1 MGVWMGEESVAPDA
15 GFTRRPP
22 GQAGL
27 DSFCGFLRLFRA
39 PNHSAPRLH
48 SFLPRAGS
56 SLTLDRYNAAGIHRD
71 PTATQRRK
79 V

>member
-1 MGVWMGEESVAPDA
+1 MGEGPVVTDA

-22 GQAGL
+22 AQAGL

-48 SFLPRAGS
+48 SFSPRAAS
-56 SLTLDRYNAAGIHRD
+56 SLTLDRYNAAGIHQD
-71 PTATQRRK
+71 PTATQRCK